1 MNDPLANF
9 LAFVKAK
16 EDICRFC
23 YNVDILSFLFLLEC
37 DLGSREA
44 SNVILSVILGKG
56 EEVGVCQAAV
66 DRADAMLTNYY
77 HYLSLHGD
85 PQ

>member
-9 LAFVKAK
+9 QAFIKAK
-16 EDICRFC
+16 ENICRFC

-37 DLGSREA
+37 DLGSQEESA
-44 SNVILSVILGKG
+44 VILNVILGKG
-56 EEVGVCQAAV
+56 EEVGVCQDAV
-66 DRADAMLTNYY
+66 DRAEAMLTNYY
-77 HYLSLHGD
+77 NYLFLYGD